1 MSEVLLDA
9 GAVTRCRRRVH
20 LEHDPTARGAVL
32 APPDPTADQRIAD
45 ARAHRQAIAELLRA
59 AVGDACWVTVPAEL
73 PSSERVRMTAEALA
87 QGAAF
92 ISGALLP
99 ADTAAG
105 RRGGAELLV
114 RTGRGYVP
122 ILVVRHRISDPGEGA
137 STTPLTE
144 LDPDHARPD
153 SDRKVR
159 SHLRDQ
165 LRLVHVRELLRVAGH
180 AEPGRARG
188 GVIGLDADVVVW
200 HDLDAPTFPG
210 GASARQEYATRFA
223 DRVAVARA
231 AATGAEPLAV
241 PSRIV
246 ECKHC
251 PWGPV
256 CELAL
261 TGSRDV
267 SLVVRGEDAMTLR
280 GAGVSTV
287 DDLAALDPASDPPIS
302 FTGNTFAN
310 TVALARAWL
319 ADLTVVRRVADVSVP
334 RADIEV
340 DVDMESF
347 GDHGA
352 YLWGA
357 LLTGVDIGVQQGYH
371 AFATW
376 KPVPTADEARS
387 FAEFWSWFSD
397 IRARAAA
404 RGLTFRAYCYNALA
418 ENRWLLSSTR
428 RFAGEPGIPDRAD
441 VQSFVDSEEWVDLFR
456 SVSESFLCTHGKGL
470 KVIAPVAGF
479 AWQDPE
485 AGGEAS
491 MRWYREAVG
500 LNGGRP
506 DPGQRERL
514 LRYNADDVRA
524 TYVLREWMSGP

>member
-251 PWGPV
+251 PWWPV

-302 FTGNTFAN
+302 FT
-310 TVALARAWL
+310 
-319 ADLTVVRRVADVSVP
+319 
-334 RADIEV
+334 
-340 DVDMESF
+340 
-347 GDHGA
+347 
-352 YLWGA
+352 
-357 LLTGVDIGVQQGYH
+357 
-371 AFATW
+371 
-376 KPVPTADEARS
+376 
-387 FAEFWSWFSD
+387 
-397 IRARAAA
+397 
-404 RGLTFRAYCYNALA
+404 
-418 ENRWLLSSTR
+418 
-428 RFAGEPGIPDRAD
+428 
-441 VQSFVDSEEWVDLFR
+441 
-456 SVSESFLCTHGKGL
+456 
-470 KVIAPVAGF
+470 
-479 AWQDPE
+479 
-485 AGGEAS
+485 
-491 MRWYREAVG
+491 
-500 LNGGRP
+500 
-506 DPGQRERL
+506 
-514 LRYNADDVRA
+514 
-524 TYVLREWMSGP
+524 